1 MTIGIFTTW
10 LQFAVCVG
18 AIGLAGPVMVRSGQ
32 AIATIT
38 GISTSWIG
46 LILLATATS
55 LPELFTG
62 LSAVTIASAP
72 NIAMGDA
79 LGSCIFNLVMLALL
93 DALSQEEPVW
103 RRSDQGH
110 ILTAAFGIILISFT
124 GALVLLTQAGLGLDF
139 HIGHVSLYSP
149 LLLLLYLVAMRAAF
163 FHEHRGRD
171 RVIQPDEVAGSAGTS
186 MTSAILHYLAAAGV
200 VAAVGAYLPFVGLDL
215 AEVMGWRT
223 SFVGTLFIAA
233 ATSVPELVVTVSALR
248 MGSVDMAIGNLLGS
262 NLFAILVIVLDDFA
276 YLEGSFF
283 SSVSQAHAVT
293 AFAVAIMTG
302 LCIVGL
308 LYRPG
313 NRFFGRAGWI
323 GLGLLGVYLLA
334 SYAIYL
340 HGP

>member
-1 MTIGIFTTW
+1 MDIFVTW
-10 LQFAVCVG
+10 LHFAVCVG
-18 AIGLAGPVMVRSGQ
+18 AIGLAGPVMTRSGQ
-32 AIATIT
+32 AIARLT
-38 GISTSWIG
+38 GISVSWIG
-46 LILLATATS
+46 LVLLATATS

-62 LSAVTIASAP
+62 LSAVSIANAP

-93 DALSQEEPVW
+93 DALSPDEPVW

-110 ILTAAFGIILISFT
+110 ILTAAFGVILISFV
-124 GALVLLTQAGLGLDF
+124 GALLLLTQGGLGLDF

-149 LLLLLYLVAMRAAF
+149 FLLLLYLVAMRAAF
-163 FHEHRGRD
+163 FYERRPRD
-171 RVIQPDEVAGSAGTS
+171 IDVRPEVLPGTPEV
-186 MTSAILHYLAAAGV
+186 TLRSAILHYLIAAAV
-200 VAAVGAYLPFVGLDL
+200 VAAAGAYLPFVGLEL

-223 SFVGTLFIAA
+223 TFVGTLFIAA

-248 MGSVDMAIGNLLGS
+248 MGSVDMAMGNLLGS
-262 NLFAILVIVLDDFA
+262 NLFVILVIVIDDIAFLD
-276 YLEGSFF
+276 GSFF
-283 SSVSQAHAVT
+283 SHVSPAHSVT
-293 AFAVAIMTG
+293 AFAAAIMAG

-323 GLGLLGVYLLA
+323 GLGLLAVYLLA

-340 HGP
+340 HGH